1 MFGMK
6 RLLPIVVLLFS
17 LSAAGVYVWK
27 SSQKKT
33 EIPAVKESVVDKDL
47 NDFGQPEIVVTDEEV
62 RATRDAMMST
72 SKSGIIMSEE
82 DVRKMLEERKKAER
96 DAPINP
102 LMPEMPDVDDL
113 APSSKSPGRAISP
126 AELRN
131 QIESIQQQAQ
141 PK

>member
-1 MFGMK
+1 MLVMK
-6 RLLPIVVLLFS
+6 RLLPVVVLLFS

-82 DVRKMLEERKKAER
+82 DVRKMLEERKKGER

-102 LMPEMPDVDDL
+102 IMPEMPDVDDL
-113 APSSKSPGRAISP
+113 APSSKNPGRAISP
-126 AELRN
+126 EELRK
-131 QIESIQQQAQ
+131 QIESIQQQTQ

>member
-1 MFGMK
+1 MK
-6 RLLPIVVLLFS
+6 RILPVAVLLFS

-27 SSQKKT
+27 SSQKDKVM
-33 EIPAVKESVVDKDL
+33 PAKQEATADPSQG
-47 NDFGQPEIVVTDEEV
+47 DFVEPKIIVTDEEV
-62 RATRDAMMST
+62 RARREAMMST

-82 DVRKMLEERKKAER
+82 DVRKMLEEQKKAAQKNHQLFPTVP
-96 DAPINP
+96 DA
-102 LMPEMPDVDDL
+102 DDL

-126 AELRN
+126 EELRK

>member
-1 MFGMK
+1 MK
-6 RLLPIVVLLFS
+6 RILPVAVLLFS

-27 SSQKKT
+27 SSQKEKV
-33 EIPAVKESVVDKDL
+33 IPATEKTVAADLSQADVVEQK
-47 NDFGQPEIVVTDEEV
+47 IVVTDEEV
-62 RATRDAMMST
+62 RARREAMMST

-82 DVRKMLEERKKAER
+82 DVRKMLEEQKKAAQKNHPLFPTVP
-96 DAPINP
+96 DA
-102 LMPEMPDVDDL
+102 DDL

-126 AELRN
+126 EELRK